1 MWSVFNTC
9 VVYSLPSFQFCQCL
23 TGLLNLSFSSSGFLK
38 WTSNFNRSWCNAGG
52 NSISNKSSRLDLYRY
67 ICQHSKPVCFSN
79 EDASNLMSLL
89 EKSSFFVV
97 VHFPRTLRGFVHF
110 CKSPSDDVISA
121 SDETLLRVCLL
132 LDEQFCVLQMSGPSS
147 VTSLTSRLLDAGK
160 RFVARGLI
168 DRTQHEA
175 RLWLALSVGSR
186 TGIYIAAGLRGD
198 YAAEKRHLNAAI
210 PYFFCNIALLYK

>member
-9 VVYSLPSFQFCQCL
+9 AVYCLPSFQFCQCL

-121 SDETLLRVCLL
+121 SDETVLRVCLL
-132 LDEQFCVLQMSGPSS
+132 LDEQFCVLQMSGLSS
-147 VTSLTSRLLDAGK
+147 VTSLTSRLFDAGK
-160 RFVARGLI
+160 RLWQEVWLIEHNMRQGYGLPS
-168 DRTQHEA
+168 
-175 RLWLALSVGSR
+175 LWAQGLAFILLQDSEE
-186 TGIYIAAGLRGD
+186 IMLLRKD
-198 YAAEKRHLNAAI
+198 T
-210 PYFFCNIALLYK
+210 

>member
-9 VVYSLPSFQFCQCL
+9 AVYCLPSFQFCQCL

-121 SDETLLRVCLL
+121 SDETVLRVCLL

-160 RFVARGLI
+160 RLWQEVWLIEHNMRQGYGLPS
-168 DRTQHEA
+168 
-175 RLWLALSVGSR
+175 LWAQGLAFILLQDSEE
-186 TGIYIAAGLRGD
+186 IMLLRKD
-198 YAAEKRHLNAAI
+198 T
-210 PYFFCNIALLYK
+210 

>member
-9 VVYSLPSFQFCQCL
+9 AVYCLPSFQFCQCL

-52 NSISNKSSRLDLYRY
+52 NSISNKSSQLDLYRY

-121 SDETLLRVCLL
+121 SDETVLRVCLL

-160 RFVARGLI
+160 RLWQEVWLIEHNMRQGYGLSS
-168 DRTQHEA
+168 
-175 RLWLALSVGSR
+175 LWAQGLAFILLQDSEE
-186 TGIYIAAGLRGD
+186 IMLLRKD
-198 YAAEKRHLNAAI
+198 T
-210 PYFFCNIALLYK
+210 